1 MKTILQ
7 NNEED
12 CLLACYAMILSSF
25 GCSVPIHEL
34 FYQDML
40 PADGLSVSYLQ
51 RLNNQYK
58 LNMKA
63 YRVDIKYLQEN
74 RKKINYPYI
83 IHWDNNHFVIV
94 KKIKHDKWIIVD
106 PALGQISYKIEEV
119 SSHFSNLLIY
129 FYKEK
134 DFKKVRI
141 KKIYFQNIL
150 NLFDKKFI
158 IKILM
163 ALFFVQGSVLL
174 FSILIRYIMQNKL
187 NYFSSILLM
196 IFIILIQTIGMILKN
211 QSITLFNQKFDH
223 EYTNELFLR
232 TLNKPI
238 LFFRNQAN
246 GIISE
251 KINLKTTIRDTITTK
266 IIPAFISLFSSVI
279 LFVYLAT
286 ISYKLTIIVFLL
298 LLMYCI
304 FSFWMYKKQNEL
316 NNGYIQYL
324 VNFNS
329 EVMTDLEDIDYIK
342 ISRKEKKIY
351 NNWKSVNKSLTDK
364 YSEILRYENLTQ
376 LVSNVFNYVCLS
388 LIIILGIYFHNYLNI
403 TVADIILYQTS
414 ISLLISSLDQVKN
427 AYFEIYRLQIYL
439 DKQSDLLKNVS
450 INKLK
455 EEKQKP
461 LIKCMDLNFSYF
473 DRKVYSGVN
482 LEVFSGE
489 KIAILGESGSGKS
502 TLLLCLAG
510 VLRYTGTLSYGIK
523 NFYQKFGVVLQNMTL
538 KSGTII
544 ENLECEN
551 IPWDEVS
558 RILQD
563 TNVKDVIDCLPNKI
577 LSRVLKQGKNFSGG
591 QIQKLLIAKSL
602 LGNKDIIFWD
612 EAFSNLDE
620 SSKQHIYN
628 NILKNNIYSKKT
640 MLIVSHQLDIIPY
653 LDYIIYI
660 DKETG
665 TVTKD
670 AHENLMINSISYR
683 NFITQTRSG
692 EIDG

>member
-1 MKTILQ
+1 MLT
-7 NNEED
+7 
-12 CLLACYAMILSSF
+12 CLLCNDLSSF

-304 FSFWMYKKQNEL
+304 FSFCIYKKQNEL
-316 NNGYIQYL
+316 NNVYI
-324 VNFNS
+324 
-329 EVMTDLEDIDYIK
+329 
-342 ISRKEKKIY
+342 
-351 NNWKSVNKSLTDK
+351 
-364 YSEILRYENLTQ
+364 
-376 LVSNVFNYVCLS
+376 
-388 LIIILGIYFHNYLNI
+388 
-403 TVADIILYQTS
+403 
-414 ISLLISSLDQVKN
+414 
-427 AYFEIYRLQIYL
+427 
-439 DKQSDLLKNVS
+439 
-450 INKLK
+450 
-455 EEKQKP
+455 
-461 LIKCMDLNFSYF
+461 
-473 DRKVYSGVN
+473 
-482 LEVFSGE
+482 
-489 KIAILGESGSGKS
+489 
-502 TLLLCLAG
+502 
-510 VLRYTGTLSYGIK
+510 
-523 NFYQKFGVVLQNMTL
+523 
-538 KSGTII
+538 
-544 ENLECEN
+544 
-551 IPWDEVS
+551 
-558 RILQD
+558 
-563 TNVKDVIDCLPNKI
+563 
-577 LSRVLKQGKNFSGG
+577 
-591 QIQKLLIAKSL
+591 
-602 LGNKDIIFWD
+602 
-612 EAFSNLDE
+612 
-620 SSKQHIYN
+620 
-628 NILKNNIYSKKT
+628 
-640 MLIVSHQLDIIPY
+640 
-653 LDYIIYI
+653 
-660 DKETG
+660 
-665 TVTKD
+665 
-670 AHENLMINSISYR
+670 
-683 NFITQTRSG
+683 
-692 EIDG
+692 

>member
-1 MKTILQ
+1 M
-7 NNEED
+7 
-12 CLLACYAMILSSF
+12 
-25 GCSVPIHEL
+25 
-34 FYQDML
+34 
-40 PADGLSVSYLQ
+40 
-51 RLNNQYK
+51 
-58 LNMKA
+58 
-63 YRVDIKYLQEN
+63 
-74 RKKINYPYI
+74 
-83 IHWDNNHFVIV
+83 
-94 KKIKHDKWIIVD
+94 
-106 PALGQISYKIEEV
+106 
-119 SSHFSNLLIY
+119 
-129 FYKEK
+129 
-134 DFKKVRI
+134 
-141 KKIYFQNIL
+141 
-150 NLFDKKFI
+150 
-158 IKILM
+158 
-163 ALFFVQGSVLL
+163 
-174 FSILIRYIMQNKL
+174 
-187 NYFSSILLM
+187 
-196 IFIILIQTIGMILKN
+196 
-211 QSITLFNQKFDH
+211 
-223 EYTNELFLR
+223 
-232 TLNKPI
+232 
-238 LFFRNQAN
+238 
-246 GIISE
+246 
-251 KINLKTTIRDTITTK
+251 
-266 IIPAFISLFSSVI
+266 
-279 LFVYLAT
+279 
-286 ISYKLTIIVFLL
+286 
-298 LLMYCI
+298 
-304 FSFWMYKKQNEL
+304 
-316 NNGYIQYL
+316 
-324 VNFNS
+324 
-329 EVMTDLEDIDYIK
+329 
-342 ISRKEKKIY
+342 
-351 NNWKSVNKSLTDK
+351 
-364 YSEILRYENLTQ
+364 
-376 LVSNVFNYVCLS
+376 
-388 LIIILGIYFHNYLNI
+388 NI

-653 LDYIIYI
+653 VDYIIYI

-670 AHENLMINSISYR
+670 THENLMINSISYR